1 MGVTPRSLVA
11 VLTVALAAAAAPAPA
26 SAQDQPPFVDWSSLL
41 PAGPNGE
48 YQPSSAD
55 DCVAG
60 RLRCV
65 DAVIREMTRRFDRL
79 ADSCDHD
86 AVFAL
91 AYLRTTEEYRRATT
105 TPGFFEDPPFVNHED
120 AVFAAIYFTAFDAFH
135 SGWTAG
141 APPAWAIAFRA
152 AQNREVSGTGN
163 LLLGMNAH
171 VQRDLPFVLAAIGLV
186 KPDGTSRKTDHDRVN
201 RFLNNVPAV
210 LIPEIARR
218 FDSSVDDTQLPT
230 PLDDFISFQMLPAWR
245 EMAWRNAER
254 LVGAPGALAK
264 ALVARDIEAYAASQA
279 ELLRQATAYPPGQT
293 SAARDAYCAVNH
305 G

>member
-1 MGVTPRSLVA
+1 MTPRSLVA

-26 SAQDQPPFVDWSSLL
+26 SAQDPTPFVDWSSLL
-41 PAGPNGE
+41 PAGPNGAFE
-48 YQPSSAD
+48 PSSAD
-55 DCVAG
+55 DCVSG

-65 DAVIREMTRRFDRL
+65 DTVIKEMTRRFNRL

-105 TPGFFEDPPFVNHED
+105 TPGFFQDPPFVNHED
-120 AVFAAIYFTAFDAFH
+120 AVFAAIYFTAFEAFRR
-135 SGWTAG
+135 GWTAG

-152 AQNREVSGTGN
+152 AQNREVTGTGN

-186 KPDGTSRKTDHDRVN
+186 KPDGTTRKIDHDRVN
-201 RFLNNVPAV
+201 KFLNNVPGP

-218 FDSSVDDTQLPT
+218 FDPTVDDAQTPT
-230 PLDDFISFQMLPAWR
+230 FLDDFVNFQILPTWR
-245 EMAWRNAER
+245 EIAWRNAER
-254 LVGAPGALAK
+254 LVAAQGPLAK
-264 ALVARDIEAYAASQA
+264 MLVIQDIEAYAASQA
-279 ELLRQATAYPPGQT
+279 QLIRAATAYPPGQT
-293 SAARDAYCAVNH
+293 SAARDAYCAINH